1 MASGFFQGRPMRA
14 IASLAKPL
22 AGGAVRALRLR
33 WAKYLAAA
41 LILVAA
47 AAQAQTPFQPVAST
61 KPKLVRLLAYPE
73 YFDRRV
79 FEAFEK
85 QTGYAVGYDSYALQV
100 EIPDKWKDGP
110 YDVVVLPGATLAK
123 RIAAGNLMKLDKARL
138 TRARDV
144 QAGVL
149 AKLAAYDPTGAYAVA
164 FGWSPFGL
172 IYDAQKV
179 PPRLGDAL
187 TSWVAMFDPRYPR
200 ELGGCGAV
208 IPNARDAVFVA
219 VWKMMGL
226 EPWKVGPTQLKFASA
241 VLARVKPALKGFAVA
256 DPVGALARGAACLTL
271 GTPGEAAA
279 ANKRAKLTGRPESFA
294 FAYAREGGGVAID
307 AFAIPRDA
315 PNPDVAYRLIDFLLR
330 AENMDADARLAG
342 VVSAEDGRDVDV
354 LKKLTPLGGWTDP
367 FTNAVE
373 AEWTHLRVAK

>member
-1 MASGFFQGRPMRA
+1 M
-14 IASLAKPL
+14 
-22 AGGAVRALRLR
+22 
-33 WAKYLAAA
+33 
-41 LILVAA
+41 
-47 AAQAQTPFQPVAST
+47 
-61 KPKLVRLLAYPE
+61 RLLAYSE

-138 TRARDV
+138 PHARDV
-144 QAGVL
+144 QAGGRARQARRL
-149 AKLAAYDPTGAYAVA
+149 RSSGAYAVA

-200 ELGGCGAV
+200 DLGGCGAV

-219 VWKMMGL
+219 VL
-226 EPWKVGPTQLKFASA
+226 EDDGPRA
-241 VLARVKPALKGFAVA
+241 V
-256 DPVGALARGAACLTL
+256 
-271 GTPGEAAA
+271 E
-279 ANKRAKLTGRPESFA
+279 GRP
-294 FAYAREGGGVAID
+294 D
-307 AFAIPRDA
+307 AAQI
-315 PNPDVAYRLIDFLLR
+315 L
-330 AENMDADARLAG
+330 
-342 VVSAEDGRDVDV
+342 
-354 LKKLTPLGGWTDP
+354 LGGARRGS
-367 FTNAVE
+367 N
-373 AEWTHLRVAK
+373 RR